1 MIKPE
6 LSERGINK
14 KELGTDPSPE
24 LFWHQNIRMR
34 KTIIFILMTV
44 ICFSC
49 SIEKQ
54 VASVKPESDI
64 ALVKDRDRAVMELV
78 QLWGIDQGV
87 RNPELFHDSIYPGY
101 VKITK
106 IDSMCF
112 DRAITFIKKYGWPT
126 EQTVGDFYEYE
137 ETHALSPI
145 LLHSP
150 HRLKNDSI
158 YQLLKGEVIAK
169 RLKPES
175 LALFLDKYYVTYE
188 KRSLYNS
195 PFKVWTPA
203 KGVLLKDKHLSDSLM
218 KDIGLSPLP
227 DSIYKK

>member
-1 MIKPE
+1 MGMYSPNCLHPPFYSMKSLIILWMLFSSIAIFSSCTNIIQASNGNVTKV
-6 LSERGINK
+6 GKATNK
-14 KELGTDPSPE
+14 KDSVLIEL
-24 LFWHQNIRMR
+24 I
-34 KTIIFILMTV
+34 K
-44 ICFSC
+44 
-49 SIEKQ
+49 
-54 VASVKPESDI
+54 
-64 ALVKDRDRAVMELV
+64 
-78 QLWGIDQGV
+78 LWGLDQGI
-87 RNPELFHDSIYPGY
+87 RNNNIFHDSEYLGY
-101 VKITK
+101 VKISK
-106 IDSMCF
+106 IDSFCF
-112 DRAITFIKKYGWPT
+112 ERAISLIKKYGWPT